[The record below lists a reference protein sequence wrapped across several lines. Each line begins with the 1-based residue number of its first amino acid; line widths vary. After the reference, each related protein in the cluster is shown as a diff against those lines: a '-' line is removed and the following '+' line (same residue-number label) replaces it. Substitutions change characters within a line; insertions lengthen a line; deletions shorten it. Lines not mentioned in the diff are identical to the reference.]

1 MGISGDRNVTL
12 TGTYSR
18 NLDDKY
24 RIAIPKQLRKQFS
37 SEELVGLYVAP
48 GTEKSLALYSPAAFQ
63 RLAERLENR
72 SSNRTEVRD
81 YLRVFYAQ
89 AEHVEFDAQ
98 GRIRIPERLVA
109 HAQLRHDV
117 VLLGVHNHAEIWDQ
131 EIWDQYLTQRIS
143 QFDVLATKAFEE

>member
-1 MGISGDRNVTL
+1 MTL

-18 NLDDKY
+18 NLDNKY
-24 RIAIPKQLRKQFS
+24 RIAIPKQLRRQFS

-48 GTEKSLALYSPAAFQ
+48 GTEQSLAVYSPAAFQ

-72 SSNRTEVRD
+72 SNRSEVRD
-81 YLRVFYAQ
+81 YLRFFYAQ

-117 VLLGVHNHAEIWDQ
+117 VLLGVQNHAEIWDQ
-131 EIWDQYLTQRIS
+131 EIWNHYLTQRMS
-143 QFDVLATKAFEE
+143 QFDDLAGKAFED